1 MDPTDPTARA
11 LALLGLLQTGRSWSG
26 AALAERLG
34 ISPRTLRRDIDRLR
48 TLGYA
53 VLTRPGP
60 GGTYR
65 LTGGTAM
72 VPLLF
77 DDDEAI
83 AVVTAL
89 AVLAPRLGPD
99 DPAQRALAKL
109 QQNLPARLAR
119 RAAAAAGGLEVLPE
133 ETSVVD
139 PGVIGVLADAAA
151 EAGRVRF
158 TYERSDG
165 AVAGKEGAVEA
176 GGHHSHRHRRRFRR
190 RTGDG
195 RRVRQGRRGRRLH
208 LPARRRGSRGDAA
221 ARRGGGS
228 RRALAIQADQRDPA
242 AVARLFERVS
252 AEFGPPNGLVNAA
265 GIGQGRPGGRH
276 ARRSGR
282 T

>member
-1 MDPTDPTARA
+1 MDRTDPTARA

-26 AALAERLG
+26 ADLAERLA
-34 ISPRTLRRDIDRLR
+34 ISLRTLRRDVDRLR

-83 AVVTAL
+83 ATVTAL
-89 AVLAPRLGPD
+89 AVLGPRLGPD

-119 RAAAAAGGLEVLPE
+119 RAAAAADGLEVLSE

-139 PGVIGVLADAAA
+139 PGVIGMLADAAVGS
-151 EAGRVRF
+151 GRVRF
-158 TYERSDG
+158 GYERSDG
-165 AVAGKEGAVEA
+165 ETATRTVDPYGQVYGRGHWYLLAWDLDRDDWRVFRLDRITAVE
-176 GGHHSHRHRRRFRR
+176 RRPGVFDRR
-190 RTGDG
+190 D
-195 RRVRQGRRGRRLH
+195 
-208 LPARRRGSRGDAA
+208 LPAATVADYLTSDFGRSR
-221 ARRGGGS
+221 
-228 RRALAIQADQRDPA
+228 
-242 AVARLFERVS
+242 
-252 AEFGPPNGLVNAA
+252 
-265 GIGQGRPGGRH
+265 
-276 ARRSGR
+276 
-282 T
+282 